1 MAGEKCSGQ
10 SQQAQR
16 EEPAAG
22 GANSA
27 EIEHSVGAGAER
39 KLVRRVHGTVEK
51 RKERNEP
58 PQ

>member
-1 MAGEKCSGQ
+1 M
-10 SQQAQR
+10 QR
-16 EEPAAG
+16 AEPTSAERRAAG